1 MTMPSP
7 RRLARPLTALALQA
21 LALAMSA
28 TILGCTWPLSP
39 QPDPSRFYI
48 LTPAAETGSSAPA
61 LAPTAAPVSLG
72 LGPVKLPAYLD
83 RPEVVT
89 RAAPNRL
96 ELSKTERWGE
106 SLEKNFTQVLAR
118 DLVSQL
124 GTQQIVVFPW
134 YNTVHVDLQ
143 VRIDVYRFET
153 DANATAEL
161 SARWM
166 IVDAASGNILY
177 TAESNL
183 TQAAK
188 RGDTTDAAG
197 ALSRTVA
204 DLGAQIANM
213 VNQVRTQQGT
223 RRPQS

>member
-1 MTMPSP
+1 MRTTPMRPP
-7 RRLARPLTALALQA
+7 MRPLLALTIG
-21 LALAMSA
+21 A
-28 TILGCTWPLSP
+28 TIFGCTWPLSP
-39 QPDPSRFYI
+39 QPDPSRFYL
-48 LTPAAETGSSAPA
+48 LTPAAESAPSAPA
-61 LAPTAAPVSLG
+61 LSPSAAPFSLG

-89 RAAPNRL
+89 RAALNRL

-118 DLVSQL
+118 DLASQL

-153 DANATAEL
+153 DAKGMAEL
-161 SARWM
+161 SAKWT
-166 IVDAASGNILY
+166 IVDAASGDVLY

-188 RGDTTDAAG
+188 PGDTTDAAS

-213 VNQVRTQQGT
+213 VGQVRTQQGT